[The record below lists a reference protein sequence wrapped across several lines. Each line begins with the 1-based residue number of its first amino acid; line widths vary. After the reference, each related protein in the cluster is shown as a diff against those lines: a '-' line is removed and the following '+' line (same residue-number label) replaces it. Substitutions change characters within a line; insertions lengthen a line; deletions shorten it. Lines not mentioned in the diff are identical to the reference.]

1 MPWWVRWKTQILNKI
16 SKTIQVLARFHRVNT
31 RNTYGNVSDPLDRV
45 SFSSRSKN
53 GSQKNGFL
61 LFSGLFA
68 NLWSSVQFHI
78 SGLLFLWHCFS
89 HNCGLHFLPR
99 WWFELLVPSH
109 RYWSFNFLPSH
120 SCTVLRSHDEIT
132 TINKY
137 FIKFDCAVL
146 WLVERF
152 VQLKEYKT
160 DPWFL
165 QLSQKLLFVD
175 LRVLCKMWT

>member
-1 MPWWVRWKTQILNKI
+1 MRWKTQIQILNKI
-16 SKTIQVLARFHRVNT
+16 LRTIQVLTRFHRFENT

-68 NLWSSVQFHI
+68 NLWSSVQLYI

-99 WWFELLVPSH
+99 WGFELLVPSH
-109 RYWSFNFLPSH
+109 RYRPFNFLPSH
-120 SCTVLRSHDEIT
+120 SP
-132 TINKY
+132 TIVRRN
-137 FIKFDCAVL
+137 FD
-146 WLVERF
+146 
-152 VQLKEYKT
+152 
-160 DPWFL
+160 L
-165 QLSQKLLFVD
+165 QQIFH
-175 LRVLCKMWT
+175 

>member
-1 MPWWVRWKTQILNKI
+1 MEMLVIPWTAWA
-16 SKTIQVLARFHRVNT
+16 LARGQKT
-31 RNTYGNVSDPLDRV
+31 AA
-45 SFSSRSKN
+45 K
-53 GSQKNGFL
+53 KNGFL

-160 DPWFL
+160 DP
-165 QLSQKLLFVD
+165 
-175 LRVLCKMWT
+175 